1 MKDKVAW
8 CATVHRWSQTR
19 LSNWTMMIVLFHR
32 LMKQCYHSTNNW
44 VFFLLLLLFNYTFWY
59 HSYILASFSLF
70 IFFTSLTR
78 TLNDAKGNSSVE
90 NFNQEY
96 LKISE
101 ISLLWD
107 YDGTQP
113 KGDLGWCHVTWSQL
127 FCQPPCPD
135 DHNQSTELHIEKFYL
150 FSNVSER

>member
-1 MKDKVAW
+1 M
-8 CATVHRWSQTR
+8 CYSPQSQSQTG
-19 LSNWTMMIVLFHR
+19 LSNWTMMIVLSHR
-32 LMKQCYHSTNNW
+32 LMKQYYHSTNSW
-44 VFFLLLLLFNYTFWY
+44 VFFLLLFNYTFWY
-59 HSYILASFSLF
+59 HSYILASFSLL

-78 TLNDAKGNSSVE
+78 TLNDAKGNSSVD
-90 NFNQEY
+90 NFNQDY

-101 ISLLWD
+101 IFLLWD

-113 KGDLGWCHVTWSQL
+113 RGGLGWCHVTWSQ

-135 DHNQSTELHIEKFYL
+135 DHNQSTELHTGKFYL